1 MSGGVIEEL
10 LVALGVDADTAG
22 VSDFAD
28 AIDMASAAM
37 EIAAMA
43 AAALTAVLVGAVA
56 VTLEAAGAATEGAA
70 KLGIT
75 TEQYQELAYAA
86 AQAGVPMET
95 LSEAMAKQT
104 LLAQKAADGDKA
116 AAEAF
121 AALGV
126 SVTDANGQMKSS
138 AQIMAETADALAAIE
153 DPTKRAAAASA
164 IYGESAAKLL
174 PLLGE
179 GSGAMASMAAEA
191 RALGMVLSAED
202 VAAADTLGDSFD
214 SLLGVVKGLAFA
226 VGTTLVPYLQ
236 DAVDWV
242 LDWTKANGQLVRNG
256 IGALVTVLGTL
267 VRILVSALDFV
278 DRVVDATVGW
288 ETVLYAATAI
298 TVAWAAAV
306 SVLLLAVTA
315 LVGVLAV
322 ALGGAVALAAA
333 LNPMTYIMGAVA
345 AAVAGFVL
353 VIEDL
358 YTYLTGGDSLIG
370 RFIDQWSQSE
380 GVLGSVARLFQAMI
394 TLGQALWAALSPV
407 GDALGGAFA
416 AALPYVERLV
426 SLVGGALMAG
436 LNALIPVIDGITAG
450 IMAATE
456 LLGVEI
462 PQAAAGAQAGAAAPM
477 GAAMAGA
484 MEAPTTSTAALGVP
498 AQAQAGGGGGRS
510 VSVSGS
516 TYNVSGLG
524 LTEPQVTD
532 LFRRLLDEQVRAI
545 VEANEGAPA

>member
-104 LLAQKAADGDKA
+104 LLAQKAADGDEA
-116 AAEAF
+116 AAAAF

-242 LDWTKANGQLVRNG
+242 LDWTKANGQLVRDG

-278 DRVVDATVGW
+278 DRVVEATVGW

-306 SVLLLAVTA
+306 SVLLAAVTA

-450 IMAATE
+450 ITAATE

-462 PQAAAGAQAGAAAPM
+462 PQAGAGAQTGAAAPM

-484 MEAPTTSTAALGVP
+484 MDAPATSTASLGVP
-498 AQAQAGGGGGRS
+498 AQAQGGGGSGRS

>member
-1 MSGGVIEEL
+1 MTGGIIEEL
-10 LVALGVDADTAG
+10 LVGLGVDADTEG
-22 VSDFAD
+22 VGDFSA

-37 EIAAMA
+37 EIAAIA
-43 AAALTAVLVGAVA
+43 AAALAAALVGAVA
-56 VTLEAAGAATEGAA
+56 ITLEAAGAATEGAA
-70 KLGIT
+70 KLGLT
-75 TEQYQELAYAA
+75 TEQYQELEYAA

-95 LSEAMAKQT
+95 LSQALAKQSVM
-104 LLAQKAADGDKA
+104 AQKAADGDEA
-116 AAEAF
+116 AAAAF
-121 AALGV
+121 EALGV

-153 DPTKRAAAASA
+153 DPTKRAALATAV
-164 IYGESAAKLL
+164 YGESAAKLL

-179 GSGAMASMAAEA
+179 GSGAMAAMSEEA
-191 RALGMVLSAED
+191 RALGIIMSAED
-202 VAAADTLGDSFD
+202 VAAADALGDSID
-214 SLLGVVKGLAFA
+214 TLMGVVKGLAFA

-242 LDWTKANGQLVRNG
+242 LDWTKANGQLVRDG
-256 IGALVTVLGTL
+256 IGAVVTVLGTL
-267 VRILVSALDFV
+267 VRVLVSALDFL
-278 DRVVDATVGW
+278 DRVIRSTIGW
-288 ETVLYAATAI
+288 EAVLYAATAI

-306 SVLLLAVTA
+306 SVLLGAVVG

-322 ALGGAVALAAA
+322 ALGGVVALAAA

-345 AAVAGFVL
+345 AAVAGVVL

-370 RFIDQWSQSE
+370 RFISQWSESE
-380 GVLGSVARLFQAMI
+380 GILGSVARLFQSMI

-426 SLVGGALMAG
+426 SLVGGALMSG
-436 LNALIPVIDGITAG
+436 LNALVPIIDTITAG
-450 IMAATE
+450 ITAATE

-462 PQAAAGAQAGAAAPM
+462 PAAAAGGEAGAPTMGGTFGGEAAAGATG
-477 GAAMAGA
+477 
-484 MEAPTTSTAALGVP
+484 TAALGVP
-498 AQAQAGGGGGRS
+498 AAAGATTGGGRS
-510 VSVSGS
+510 VSVAGS
-516 TYNVSGLG
+516 TFNVSGLG

-532 LFRRLLDEQVRAI
+532 LFRRLMDEQVRAL
-545 VEANEGAPA
+545 VEASEGAPA

>member
-278 DRVVDATVGW
+278 DRVVEATVGW

-394 TLGQALWAALSPV
+394 MLGQALWAALSPV

-416 AALPYVERLV
+416 AALPYVESLV

-450 IMAATE
+450 ITAATE
-456 LLGVEI
+456 LLGIEI

>member
-278 DRVVDATVGW
+278 DRVVEATVGW

-450 IMAATE
+450 ITAATE
-456 LLGVEI
+456 LLGIEI

>member
-450 IMAATE
+450 ITAATE
-456 LLGVEI
+456 LLGIEI